1 VKAAKQDNMQQ
12 KMRDGALYAQAEATK
27 SMAAV
32 QMKKIALIEDQNM
45 LLLMTMPIEESV
57 GEDAREYLRLRR
69 GEELKK
75 LRKMLL
81 AEESALQ
88 AQQAREFAAPE
99 CQEPSGV
106 DPQRERGGTSASGGA
121 GLPAAT
127 GSL

>member
-1 VKAAKQDNMQQ
+1 M
-12 KMRDGALYAQAEATK
+12 
-27 SMAAV
+27 
-32 QMKKIALIEDQNM
+32 EDQNM
-45 LLLMTMPIEESV
+45 LLLMTMPIEESAR
-57 GEDAREYLRLRR
+57 EDAREYLRLRR

-75 LRKMLL
+75 LRKRLL

-106 DPQRERGGTSASGGA
+106 DPQRERGGTSASWGA